1 MSTDPITVKITPD
14 ETRREAYC
22 EDCQPREGFPGS
34 ISLCRL
40 HAAATEMHALLRLWR
55 DVGEERCSCFL
66 LPASLLP
73 CLGCRTRD
81 VLDAVKGQGPSMPEQ
96 QLRALEVQAS
106 RDGRAKYEL
115 VPGIRRGG
123 LHSST
128 GAIRI
133 APTTLVV
140 EIDDL
145 DGGYAYL
152 LYEPDL
158 FYEAVETRK
167 ALTRDEALE
176 LVAIKEEGA
185 GDD

>member
-1 MSTDPITVKITPD
+1 M
-14 ETRREAYC
+14 
-22 EDCQPREGFPGS
+22 
-34 ISLCRL
+34 CRL
-40 HAAATEMHALLRLWR
+40 HAAAPELLALLGLWR
-55 DVGEERCSCFL
+55 KVGEERCSCFL

-81 VLDAVKGQGPSMPEQ
+81 VIAAVKGEGPPAPEQ
-96 QLRALEVQAS
+96 QLRALEEQAS

-123 LHSST
+123 RYPST
-128 GAIRI
+128 DAIRI

-176 LVAIKEEGA
+176 LIAIKEEGA